1 MQTWS
6 GDGVNMDFQGKEKEV
21 FYFRSEAGRKELAV
35 EKEIVR
41 YMDKAPGTGSQ
52 ITLHNTLGKLP
63 IIDTQKAQEELT
75 ENQENHNVLRK

>member
-1 MQTWS
+1 
-6 GDGVNMDFQGKEKEV
+6 MDFQGKEKEV

-35 EKEIVR
+35 EKENR

-63 IIDTQKAQEELT
+63 MIIDTQKTQEELK
-75 ENQENHNVLRK
+75 ENQENHNDLRK